1 MVDQPKWR
9 SSRVAHLRQTQRP
22 SQEDVGTSGTTQQS
36 RWSPQACSS
45 FSTSSNTA
53 AAAAAA
59 AATAT
64 AASSPMI
71 SSSSSTVRQFRTS
84 DQVAS
89 SGSAS
94 SRWAT
99 IPNPTNPSVSS
110 LADQLSSTSINPS
123 TRAIAVPKVHEPIHP
138 ISSCSSS
145 TLSTASNPTFTARR
159 KDGLTI
165 RDASKPLGGKS
176 LDRFALLASPSR
188 GLDSTTCL
196 SSQFSAQESMDLT
209 SPTVQA
215 EFRDYISTRLVQ
227 KALPLLS
234 SPDIPS
240 NAVETI
246 STLNSSRY
254 LVEDKHEK
262 GSDGGI
268 GNKLGE
274 GEEELQQ
281 ILLLVRK
288 LREALVASKR
298 IDAFC
303 VEVYELSAYLSIL
316 CCDVPQLAATLPR
329 LVLEIYPN
337 LSTSSEQ
344 VNTIMMGKG
353 DVEQLATKL
362 NVRTVE
368 KLQGFGRDDKR
379 RGRMIS
385 LYLLHLLCLSARAT
399 RLGQSCLQSSNVVEL
414 LHRGLKEYIK
424 FRTIL
429 EQVYGTELNAHF
441 KLCDAV
447 YKALRDVD
455 AFSYSDILQGKA
467 NVEYEVDGWQALVLV
482 QTLPLLRKASWAIAR
497 KAYMYLPVS
506 SGVVERIKP
515 GKEGVERGNANG
527 IKERYLVQLLLLC
540 TDILPASSSD
550 SKGNK
555 KEAKVK
561 KRSEKFDEWD
571 TESNHKVD
579 SDKEHQVT
587 NHIED
592 NRLYSFL
599 STQFDLL
606 SLPDRLMPIKGG
618 YAIKIR

>member
-1 MVDQPKWR
+1 MEK
-9 SSRVAHLRQTQRP
+9 L
-22 SQEDVGTSGTTQQS
+22 
-36 RWSPQACSS
+36 
-45 FSTSSNTA
+45 
-53 AAAAAA
+53 
-59 AATAT
+59 
-64 AASSPMI
+64 
-71 SSSSSTVRQFRTS
+71 SSSSSP
-84 DQVAS
+84 
-89 SGSAS
+89 
-94 SRWAT
+94 
-99 IPNPTNPSVSS
+99 PNPTSESGGP
-110 LADQLSSTSINPS
+110 
-123 TRAIAVPKVHEPIHP
+123 
-138 ISSCSSS
+138 
-145 TLSTASNPTFTARR
+145 SNPTFTARR

-379 RGRMIS
+379 R
-385 LYLLHLLCLSARAT
+385 
-399 RLGQSCLQSSNVVEL
+399 
-414 LHRGLKEYIK
+414 
-424 FRTIL
+424 
-429 EQVYGTELNAHF
+429 
-441 KLCDAV
+441 
-447 YKALRDVD
+447 ALRDVD